1 MSTKAKTRNVFAG
14 GATARYV
21 LLGSALF
28 LTVFGLVMIYS
39 ASSITASVKWHS
51 STHFAVRQ
59 IIFILLGAA
68 AAWAIGRFDYRRLR
82 DLAMPIWFGSLGLL
96 LVAIVFGVVRKGARR
111 WIPLGL
117 FNLQPSELAKIA
129 CIILVASIAVDWM
142 RGKTPTRS
150 FLARV
155 ALATGVPAGIII
167 LQPDM
172 GTTVTLVVGVALV
185 MWLAGVDWRWA
196 VGAIGGGVVVGAIAI
211 FSADY
216 RRERFLAYLDPWA
229 NPSDAGYQTIQALY
243 AFGSGGLGG
252 VGLGLSRQKF
262 FYLPEAHNDF
272 ILAIIGEE
280 VGLIGTLAT
289 VFALCVFVWAG
300 FKIATGT
307 KDPFGRLV
315 AGAVTGMM
323 AFQAFLNM
331 AAVTGLIPVTGKP
344 LPFLSYGGSS
354 MLVTMVSL
362 GLILSVSKH
371 GARTPRAVKPG
382 VGSEGNRRE
391 SAPERRRDGG
401 PHLSGSGRRTNA
413 RRRA

>member
-1 MSTKAKTRNVFAG
+1 MSAAKREKRRYAG
-14 GATARYV
+14 GATARYL

-39 ASSITASVKWHS
+39 ASSITASVKWGS
-51 STHFAVRQ
+51 SMHFAGRQ
-59 IIFILLGAA
+59 VIFILGCSAV
-68 AAWAIGRFDYRRLR
+68 AWWIARHDYRNLR
-82 DLAMPIWFGSLGLL
+82 DRATLLWGGSLVLL
-96 LVAIVFGVVRKGARR
+96 LLAIVVGVVRKGARR

-129 CIILVASIAVDWM
+129 CVILVSSIAVDWM
-142 RGKTPTRS
+142 RGRIPTRS
-150 FLARV
+150 LLARV
-155 ALATGVPAGIII
+155 GVATIVPALIII

-185 MWLAGVDWRWA
+185 LWLAGVDWRWA
-196 VGAIGGGVVVGAIAI
+196 AAAIGGGVVLGAIAI
-211 FSADY
+211 LSADY
-216 RRERFLAYLDPWA
+216 RRERFLAYLNPWA
-229 NPSDAGYQTIQALY
+229 NPADAGYQTIQALY

-280 VGLIGTLAT
+280 VGLLGTLAT
-289 VFALCVFVWAG
+289 VLALGVFVWAG
-300 FKIATGT
+300 FRIATGT

-331 AAVTGLIPVTGKP
+331 AAVTGIIPVTGKP

-362 GLILSVSKH
+362 GLILSVSTF
-371 GARTPRAVKPG
+371 GAQTPRAVRQRSA
-382 VGSEGNRRE
+382 SERNPVE

-401 PHLSGSGRRTNA
+401 SHLPGAGRRTNA